1 MQSGD
6 LVRYHEY
13 FGVVVN
19 RSSDV
24 RGMFNIFLGNGLT
37 VTAEP
42 GEVTPVKLPKSSAV
56 HNFREILRKFPG

>member
-19 RSSDV
+19 RLSEKEINV
-24 RGMFNIFLGNGLT
+24 FLGNGLT
-37 VTAEP
+37 VVAEP